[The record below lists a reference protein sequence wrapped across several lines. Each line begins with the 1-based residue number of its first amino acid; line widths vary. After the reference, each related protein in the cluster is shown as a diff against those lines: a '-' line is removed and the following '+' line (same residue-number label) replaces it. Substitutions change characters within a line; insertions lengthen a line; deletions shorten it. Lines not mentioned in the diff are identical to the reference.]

1 VDRKTR
7 EPGAPVSGRVM
18 AALLTLLVRQVR
30 GLAPLLAA
38 LYVPAAALLLGSA
51 FVGYR
56 RRLSFGMFTRDP
68 TTILNV
74 NPLIGVL
81 SDLGVLTWCA
91 AATVC
96 LFPWGVTRRR
106 TAGRLGDIFL
116 LIPGLLTVL
125 LALDDRF
132 EIHETLLPRYVMGPD
147 DLLIVVYVVVSIAW
161 VIAFRRRILQT
172 EYVLLGIALALLA
185 VSVAVDTWTEGPY
198 STRYMFEDGF
208 KFLGIVG
215 WLGYFGRVCFR
226 QLTGG

>member
-1 VDRKTR
+1 
-7 EPGAPVSGRVM
+7 
-18 AALLTLLVRQVR
+18 
-30 GLAPLLAA
+30 
-38 LYVPAAALLLGSA
+38 
-51 FVGYR
+51 
-56 RRLSFGMFTRDP
+56 
-68 TTILNV
+68 
-74 NPLIGVL
+74 
-81 SDLGVLTWCA
+81 
-91 AATVC
+91 
-96 LFPWGVTRRR
+96 
-106 TAGRLGDIFL
+106 
-116 LIPGLLTVL
+116 
-125 LALDDRF
+125 
-132 EIHETLLPRYVMGPD
+132 MGPD